1 MKKKVDELLTMARVL
16 MDRNL
21 GASDTALIDEGDES
35 ALTLDEMLRSSVERS
50 ARLVAEGAPTY
61 LLQDMMADGSGVRPV
76 WDAAVPGAGRVVL
89 PADFL
94 RLVWFKMSDWRYGL
108 TTAITPDN
116 ALYAAQRSAFPGL
129 RGSAEKP
136 VIVLLAAAGAGRA
149 WTLEFYCSDAATASV
164 EALTY
169 VPAPKVSGTGAAA
182 TIELAPLLT
191 GAVAAEMAAEVLLSL
206 GEGDMSTAMRT
217 VAQRLMRTGE

>member
-1 MKKKVDELLTMARVL
+1 MKKNVDELLTAARVL

-21 GASDTALIDEGDES
+21 GASDAALIDEGEES
-35 ALTLDEMLRSSVERS
+35 ALTLDEMLRASVERA

-61 LLQDMMADGSGVRPV
+61 LLQEVMADGSGVQPV
-76 WDAAVPGAGRVVL
+76 WDTAVPGAGRVAL

-108 TTAITPDN
+108 TTALTPDN

-129 RGSAEKP
+129 RGSVEKP
-136 VIVLLAAAGAGRA
+136 VMVLVPAVGAGRKWA
-149 WTLEFYCSDAATASV
+149 LEFYCSDAATARV

-182 TIELAPLLT
+182 VIELAPLLAD
-191 GAVAAEMAAEVLLSL
+191 AVAAEMAALVLRSL
-206 GEGDMSTAMRT
+206 GEGDMSGAMEQ